1 MVGVIVRHAHLTGGS
16 AKGRGVSPGA
26 GRRKRRRRRRRRPRG
41 TGREAR
47 AQGARGGAPAGGRS
61 GSGGGRPTAAD
72 SCRSSCCTRAR
83 WLCCSPGEGRAPSP
97 KFAVA
102 PCRTCRCSRRR
113 RRTFG
118 SGAWSRACAA
128 RQTPL
133 RRSSNASSPHPPPML
148 TTLAPPQRA
157 PAASA
162 GMGAAM
168 TSTRKTGRPRRRWT
182 ARSST
187 ISSESAGAASP
198 AAPAARSPPSDV
210 SGKIRARG
218 VQSAPQNIA
227 AAPAVVVERGLLSS
241 GMLSVDWAPAPQLLL
256 SASMRPRERRPPLRE
271 RKFTAYIHEGLGRR
285 TPRGVHRGGLVAR
298 HRGHRMH
305 Q

>member
-26 GRRKRRRRRRRRPRG
+26 GRRKRRRRRRPRG

-210 SGKIRARG
+210 SGE
-218 VQSAPQNIA
+218 NIGREVCSRLRKTSLQPL
-227 AAPAVVVERGLLSS
+227 PAVVVERGLLCL
-241 GMLSVDWAPAPQLLL
+241 GDAVGRLGAAPATLSVDAPKGAPA
-256 SASMRPRERRPPLRE
+256 SAA
-271 RKFTAYIHEGLGRR
+271 T
-285 TPRGVHRGGLVAR
+285 
-298 HRGHRMH
+298 
-305 Q
+305 